1 MNNRKTLVVE
11 QLEFGFEFNCPFIEA
26 QYYRDGAQ
34 DLIRKLVPEDM
45 LEPSTNGISLQ
56 RARFADMLPMVR
68 WSDLSKAPCSLS
80 VLLLCKYR
88 LNASNFFCDM
98 ISKWLLPQRRVN
110 VELFFSSDVRLPHL
124 CDDVLSVAEVVVYLK
139 SASEVEEVRRN
150 LHSIETEIRLGVVSN
165 YHARRILDFKGL
177 STDGKTAMIQEKIS
191 SLIQSH
197 SKDFDQGIFSQMQQ
211 FLVNCPEDFKKNRD
225 YHHISR
231 MISNQYS
238 IRKVIKQN
246 VAVAPTK
253 RHVILKFFKTTLNF
267 PQAIV
272 KEKPVLGILAGLNF
286 LQEHELFEADH
297 LAAAVRQLL
306 PMTQFVVG
314 SAIIDPIRETSL
326 QTVYLEME
334 KKDGSDFSL
343 AEIQILRN
351 SLSDRLKGHIE
362 QLTHPI
368 YMPRNEE
375 EVLRNI
381 MSLSRQIRFVSDI
394 PQVII
399 SFDETRSSDLHFTV
413 ILVRV
418 HQEGEPSIQDL
429 FSTGKSTLNCIP
441 DRVRRIGALRRKYVK
456 EATVFRTVIGSDRFL
471 RVDRSVDLYKA
482 RQYVFNEVRSVVG
495 ELRDYN
501 GGMILKQNEQLVA
514 LKAALGKVGQSH
526 NILIEKFFHS
536 LMPME
541 MRTSC
546 EIDTMKLSFLMLI
559 AAAKNESRLPFAG
572 NDFVFKQEPRRLLA
586 VMSGIEGEKLGALQK
601 RIDTLKIPSHQF
613 ATYCLDINDE
623 PYVGVMLLNAE
634 KELQDKL
641 LTVLAG

>member
-1 MNNRKTLVVE
+1 MNNKKSLMLE
-11 QLEFGFEFNCPFIEA
+11 QLEFEFEFGCPFIEA

-34 DLIRKLVPEDM
+34 DLIRKLVPSD
-45 LEPSTNGISLQ
+45 LLDPSSTAPSLQ
-56 RARFADMLPMVR
+56 RARFADTLPLVR

-88 LNASNFFCDM
+88 LNAANFFSDM
-98 ISKWLLPQRRVN
+98 VSRWLLPNRRVN

-124 CDDVLSVAEVVVYLK
+124 SDEMLSVAEIVVYLK
-139 SASEVEEVRRN
+139 SAQEVEEVRRN

-165 YHARRILDFKGL
+165 YHARRILEFKGL
-177 STDGKTAMIQEKIS
+177 SSDGKTAMIQEKIS

-197 SKDFDQGIFSQMQQ
+197 SKDFDQGMFSQMQQ

-231 MISNQYS
+231 MISNLYS
-238 IRKVIKQN
+238 VRKVIKQN
-246 VAVAPTK
+246 VSVLPTK
-253 RHVILKFFKTTLNF
+253 RHVILKFFKTRLNF
-267 PQAIV
+267 PKGIL

-286 LQEHELFEADH
+286 LQEHELFEAEH

-306 PMTQFVVG
+306 PTAEFVIG
-314 SAIIDPIRETSL
+314 SSIIDPVRETSL

-343 AEIQILRN
+343 DEIQILKN
-351 SLSDRLKGHIE
+351 GLVDRLKGHIE
-362 QLTHPI
+362 QLTQPI

-381 MSLSRQIRFVSDI
+381 MSLSKQIRFVSDI
-394 PQVII
+394 PQVIL
-399 SFDETRSSDLHFTV
+399 SFDEKRGSDLHFTV
-413 ILVRV
+413 ILLRI
-418 HQEGEPSIQDL
+418 HQEGEPSVQEL
-429 FSTGKSTLNCIP
+429 FSAGKTTLKYIP
-441 DRVRRIGALRRKYVK
+441 DRVRKLGALRRKYLK
-456 EATVFRTVIGSDRFL
+456 EATVFRTTVNSDRFL

-482 RQYVFNEVRSVVG
+482 RQFVFAQVLAALGEV
-495 ELRDYN
+495 RDYN

-514 LKAALGKVGQSH
+514 LKSALGKVGQSH

-546 EIDTMKLSFLMLI
+546 EIDTMKQGFLLLI
-559 AAAKNESRLPFAG
+559 AAAKNESRLPFCG
-572 NDFVFKQEPRRLLA
+572 SDFLFKQEARRLIAILP
-586 VMSGIEGEKLGALQK
+586 GIEGEKRKQLQK
-601 RIDTLKIPSHQF
+601 RIDALKIPSHQY
-613 ATYCLDINDE
+613 ATFSLDMNDE
-623 PYVGVMLLNAE
+623 LYTGVLLLNAE
-634 KELQDKL
+634 KDLQDRL
-641 LTVLAG
+641 LAVLSL